1 MNPPIPPLLCAIGLL
16 CIPALHGGVIFS
28 DQFEYGA
35 GVPGREAIKE
45 GDPVKK
51 AASIPGS
58 KSPWQSPAKNGLVF
72 APEKGLTP
80 APESAQSNASLFID
94 VDPGLFK
101 TGAPVRVQ
109 LDVIPGESWSN
120 TSAIRGIWLGF
131 VNMKVPR
138 KDLLPNVN
146 ETADHLAVRYAIS
159 KNFSESR
166 VDAQSGIQGQYEDIT
181 GSPLPSQPRA
191 TYRLALVYNPEDHS
205 FEASVTELESGATQ
219 TLANI
224 LPQAPNFTAVRV
236 DFTAIDRHTGS
247 PLPVIKSLSLEK

>member
-51 AASIPGS
+51 AVGPGS
-58 KSPWQSPAKNGLVF
+58 KSPWQSPAKSGLVF

-80 APESAQSNASLFID
+80 APKSTAPNASLFID
-94 VDPGLFK
+94 VDPALFT

-120 TSAIRGIWLGF
+120 ASAIRGIWLGF
-131 VNMKVPR
+131 VNMRAPR
-138 KDLLPNVN
+138 KDLLANVN
-146 ETADHLAVRYAIS
+146 ETADHLTVRYAIS

-166 VDAQSGIQGQYEDIT
+166 VDAHYGIQGKYEDIT
-181 GSPLPSQPRA
+181 GPALPSQPRA
-191 TYRLALVYNPEDHS
+191 TYRLVLVYKPEDHS

-219 TLANI
+219 TLADI
-224 LPQAPNFTAVRV
+224 LPQAPDFTALRV
-236 DFTAIDRHTGS
+236 DFTAIDRRAGS